1 MTSIILDSETA
12 QLPLQQLLQQ
22 LSSGGIE
29 VRDSEGTIV
38 AIILDPLDKEALT
51 YAEAKLDLAQNR
63 DQVRQALTRRG
74 GITTSQLLAKA
85 VAAAEQAG
93 QQ

>member
-29 VRDSEGTIV
+29 VRDTQGRVV
-38 AIILDPLDKEALT
+38 AVMLGPMDKEALT
-51 YAEAKLDLAQNR
+51 YAEAMLDLAQNR
-63 DQVRQALTRRG
+63 DQVRRALGRRE
-74 GITTSQLLAKA
+74 GIPTSELLRRAA
-85 VAAAEQAG
+85 VAEKNI
-93 QQ
+93 

>member
-1 MTSIILDSETA
+1 MTSIILDSTTA

-29 VRDSEGTIV
+29 VRDKEGNVV
-38 AIILDPLDKEALT
+38 AIIVSPLDKEAII

-63 DQVRQALTRRG
+63 DQVRKALARRG
-74 GITTSQLLAKA
+74 GITTAQLLAKA
-85 VAAAEQAG
+85 AAAAEQAG

>member
-1 MTSIILDSETA
+1 MTSIILDSTTA

-29 VRDSEGTIV
+29 VRDKEGNVV
-38 AIILDPLDKEALT
+38 AIIVSPLDKEAII

-63 DQVRQALTRRG
+63 EQVRRALGRRD
-74 GITTSQLLAKA
+74 GISTSELLKR
-85 VAAAEQAG
+85 AAGAEKTI
-93 QQ
+93 